1 MAVFNEE
8 ALKALSKALSNKG
21 QWVLAYLSEQTTP
34 VKKEAVKDGTNK
46 IFQTIQETNEILLNS
61 RKVFDDHIERLEG
74 AALIAYNVDIGRAK
88 MYYITEGGK
97 EMLKYLSKVGRN
109 ND

>member
-1 MAVFNEE
+1 MTVFNED

-21 QWVLAYLSEQTTP
+21 QWILAYLSEQITP
-34 VKKEAVKDGTNK
+34 IKKEAVKDGTNK
-46 IFQTIQETNEILLNS
+46 MFQTLQETEEILLNS
-61 RKVFDDHIERLEG
+61 RKVADDNIERLEG
-74 AALIAYNVDIGRAK
+74 AALIAYSVDIGRAK

-97 EMLKYLSKVGRN
+97 EMLKYLSKVGNN